1 MQTDATLLAKKT
13 RNTECELQKYKFLNE
28 DMEVTLLDVTERR
41 IF

>member
-13 RNTECELQKYKFLNE
+13 HNTECELRKYKFLNE